1 MTTANL
7 TKEIWEAAPVGAEF
21 YVHFTASDPK
31 GHSWTFTKLSDT
43 KARYTHNVAN
53 VHNTQLIDSLLVN
66 PEFCYVVEKSFNPSD
81 LDDEAL
87 WE

>member
-21 YVHFTASDPK
+21 YVHFTNSDPK
-31 GHSWTFTKLSDT
+31 VNSWTFTKLSDLKT
-43 KARYTHNVAN
+43 HYTHNVVN
-53 VHNTQLIDSLLVN
+53 VRNTQLIANLFVN